1 MAQPRSNHSRAR
13 RDKRRSH
20 LALKSPN
27 VIKCPDC
34 AKPTQAHRV
43 CPSCGSYK
51 GRQVVMTSE
60 D

>member
-20 LALKSPN
+20 LALKAPN
-27 VIKCPDC
+27 VIKCPNC

-43 CPSCGSYK
+43 CSECGFYK
-51 GRQVVMTSE
+51 DRQVLI
-60 D
+60 DPND

>member
-20 LALKSPN
+20 LALKTPN
-27 VIKCPDC
+27 VIKCPNC

-43 CPSCGSYK
+43 CPECGFYK
-51 GRQVVMTSE
+51 DRQVLI
-60 D
+60 DPND